1 MANNENSNQ
10 NLQSDVEGY
19 NLVTAAIM
27 ALANSYPG
35 LDEGETF
42 SFAQLDDDE
51 GIAIFP
57 ATGSFIYEE
66 RESITG
72 HVTQMCQFPFTVVYR
87 ASGLTEPRKIN
98 ANEWLDTF
106 GRWLEKKPV
115 MIGGTEYTLE
125 AWPDLTETREIR
137 EMYRQTPSYLLDV
150 PDNKSENW
158 IMELIIRYRC
168 EFDR

>member
-1 MANNENSNQ
+1 MIKNYSSRDLTIRKASANDIHSIQ
-10 NLQSDVEGY
+10 V
-19 NLVTAAIM
+19 VF
-27 ALANSYPG
+27 LANSYPG

-125 AWPDLTETREIR
+125 AWPDLTENREIR